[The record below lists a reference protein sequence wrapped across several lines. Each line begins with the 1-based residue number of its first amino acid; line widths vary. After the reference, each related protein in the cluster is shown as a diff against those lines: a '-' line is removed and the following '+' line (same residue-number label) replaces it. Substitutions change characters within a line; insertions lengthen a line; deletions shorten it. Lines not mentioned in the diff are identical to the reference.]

1 MFNVYWSSQP
11 KACWGGVCFTAL
23 FIMEILNAQTP
34 GLAAESV
41 LPDAYQSLPRTP
53 QLCTVLILSLP
64 LQDSQ
69 ERKRGLLS
77 RGWHTSRPEQL
88 FWTGHLVSVAVTSS
102 EKVGWVSVEP
112 FAKGAVEMSVHVWL
126 GYTSKMSGWRHRRSS
141 GKPPRRKE
149 FDALHPHP
157 LSCVALCLYAHACV
171 FTGTGIC

>member
-1 MFNVYWSSQP
+1 MFIEAASLRHVGVACVSLLCLLWRSWTHRHRDLQQKVYSQ
-11 KACWGGVCFTAL
+11 
-23 FIMEILNAQTP
+23 M
-34 GLAAESV
+34 
-41 LPDAYQSLPRTP
+41 LPRTP

-112 FAKGAVEMSVHVWL
+112 FPKGAVEMSVHVWL
-126 GYTSKMSGWRHRRSS
+126 GCTSKMSGWRHRRSS